1 MVIRCYLLIQQ
12 YLEALMA
19 LTTVSSL
26 RDHSTPETLS
36 IMDDIITSPGKDKSG
51 RGHMLVI
58 RIPSVQLA
66 MLAKERLQEAR
77 DKLGLQYRFEIILGS
92 PASELTVAKH
102 FVKRLKVSTKE
113 CCCGFACKCAAV
125 GRQAY
130 VLNSHHIQQRDIVH

>member
-19 LTTVSSL
+19 LTTMASL

-36 IMDDIITSPGKDKSG
+36 IMDDIITAPGKDKNG

-77 DKLGLQYRFEIILGS
+77 DKLGLQYRFEIILGN
-92 PASELTVAKH
+92 PAAELIVAKH
-102 FVKRLKVSTKE
+102 FVMRLKVSFSCRLCAPK
-113 CCCGFACKCAAV
+113 CC
-125 GRQAY
+125 RS
-130 VLNSHHIQQRDIVH
+130 L

>member
-19 LTTVSSL
+19 LTTMVSL

-36 IMDDIITSPGKDKSG
+36 IMDDIITAPGKDKNG

-77 DKLGLQYRFEIILGS
+77 DKLGLQYRFEIILGN
-92 PASELTVAKH
+92 PASELIVAKH
-102 FVKRLKVSTKE
+102 FVKRLKVSLSPRLLLQKY
-113 CCCGFACKCAAV
+113 CPDQSGLACKHV
-125 GRQAY
+125 P
-130 VLNSHHIQQRDIVH
+130 VH